1 MSATTNSFTESD
13 KPQRAADLAAQAA
26 ADVQEAARK
35 AQQPQFSAGAAQSSS
50 DAGNKADAAGSQDNE
65 ADQARDMDAEG
76 AVATETASESD
87 NTAASPSATTGSDAD
102 GSASARGAS
111 ASEGAAD
118 QPSAADEAEQD
129 PEAAAMQAYK
139 VRLRKFMREL
149 KKLPGEWYI
158 VQCYSGYENKV
169 KTDLEVRSQ
178 TLGVDEQIH
187 EVVVPIEEEVEVKD
201 GKRKVVKHKLL
212 PGYVLMR
219 IELDDASWSVIR
231 DTPGITSFVGN
242 EGHPTPVKIRE
253 VAKFLL
259 PPETATQKA
268 EQEGE
273 EPAAVDVSSTGV
285 AAPPR
290 PAADKV
296 KVDYEVGEAVTVLSG
311 PFASVSATISE
322 IDAENSKLK
331 ALVSIFGRETP
342 VELDFDQVEKIN

>member
-1 MSATTNSFTESD
+1 MSDTTNSSTESD
-13 KPQRAADLAAQAA
+13 KPQSAADLAAQAA

-50 DAGNKADAAGSQDNE
+50 DANHASDAAGSQDNE

-87 NTAASPSATTGSDAD
+87 NTAASPSATTGSDGA
-102 GSASARGAS
+102 GTAS
-111 ASEGAAD
+111 ASEGATD

-187 EVVVPIEEEVEVKD
+187 EVVVPIEEKVEVKD

>member
-1 MSATTNSFTESD
+1 MSDTTNSSTESD
-13 KPQRAADLAAQAA
+13 KPQSAADLAAQAA

-50 DAGNKADAAGSQDNE
+50 DANHASDAAGSQDNE

-76 AVATETASESD
+76 AVATEPASESD
-87 NTAASPSATTGSDAD
+87 NTAASPTATTGSDAD
-102 GSASARGAS
+102 GSASA
-111 ASEGAAD
+111 SEGATD

-187 EVVVPIEEEVEVKD
+187 EVVVPIEEKVEVKD

>member
-1 MSATTNSFTESD
+1 MSDTTNSSTESD
-13 KPQRAADLAAQAA
+13 KPQSAADLAAQAA

-50 DAGNKADAAGSQDNE
+50 DANHASDAAGSQDNE
-65 ADQARDMDAEG
+65 ADQARNMDAEG

-87 NTAASPSATTGSDAD
+87 NTAASPTATTGSDAD
-102 GSASARGAS
+102 GSASA
-111 ASEGAAD
+111 SEGATG
-118 QPSAADEAEQD
+118 QPSAVDEAEQD

>member
-1 MSATTNSFTESD
+1 MSDTTNSSTESD
-13 KPQRAADLAAQAA
+13 KPQSAADLAAQAA

-50 DAGNKADAAGSQDNE
+50 DANHASDAAGSQDNE

-87 NTAASPSATTGSDAD
+87 NTAASPTATTGSDAD
-102 GSASARGAS
+102 GSASA
-111 ASEGAAD
+111 SEGATG

-187 EVVVPIEEEVEVKD
+187 EVVVPIEEKVEVKD

>member
-13 KPQRAADLAAQAA
+13 KPQSAADLAAQAA

-296 KVDYEVGEAVTVLSG
+296 KVDYEFGEAVTVLSG

>member
-1 MSATTNSFTESD
+1 MSDTTNSSTESD
-13 KPQRAADLAAQAA
+13 KPQSAADLAAQAA

-50 DAGNKADAAGSQDNE
+50 DANHASDAAGSQDNE

-87 NTAASPSATTGSDAD
+87 NTAASPTATTGSDAD
-102 GSASARGAS
+102 GSASA
-111 ASEGAAD
+111 SEGATD

-187 EVVVPIEEEVEVKD
+187 EVVVPIEEKVEVKD

>member
-1 MSATTNSFTESD
+1 MSATTNSSTESD
-13 KPQRAADLAAQAA
+13 KPQSAADLAAQAA

-76 AVATETASESD
+76 TVATETASESD

>member
-1 MSATTNSFTESD
+1 MSDTTNSSTESD
-13 KPQRAADLAAQAA
+13 KPQSAADLAAQAA

-87 NTAASPSATTGSDAD
+87 NTAASPSVTTESDAD
-102 GSASARGAS
+102 GSASA
-111 ASEGAAD
+111 SEGATD

-273 EPAAVDVSSTGV
+273 ESAAVDVSSTGV

>member
-1 MSATTNSFTESD
+1 MSDTTNSSTESD
-13 KPQRAADLAAQAA
+13 KPQSAADLAAQAA

-50 DAGNKADAAGSQDNE
+50 DANHASDAAGSQDNE

-111 ASEGAAD
+111 ASEGATD

>member
-1 MSATTNSFTESD
+1 MSATTNSSTESD
-13 KPQRAADLAAQAA
+13 KPQSAADLAAQAA

>member
-1 MSATTNSFTESD
+1 MSDTTNSSTESD
-13 KPQRAADLAAQAA
+13 KPQSAADLAAQAA

-50 DAGNKADAAGSQDNE
+50 DANHASDAAGSQDNE

-87 NTAASPSATTGSDAD
+87 NTAASPTATTGSDAD
-102 GSASARGAS
+102 GSASA
-111 ASEGAAD
+111 SEGATD

-139 VRLRKFMREL
+139 VRLRKFLREL

-187 EVVVPIEEEVEVKD
+187 EVVVPIEEKVEVKD